1 MIKNLL
7 IVVLIG
13 LFIAGAYFFYT
24 PLTKREETVTW
35 QEIETK
41 EVVQPK
47 LETKQIV
54 IGTKEYKINLT
65 QTEEDRKK
73 GLAIFDS
80 LPANE
85 GMLFSFDQEDYYVFW
100 MKDMKFNIDI
110 IFLDQDKKV
119 LEVFESVKAEP
130 GVQDMDLKTYSSKL
144 KSQFIIEL
152 KEGETRK
159 NGIKPGDTVLF

>member
-24 PLTKREETVTW
+24 PLTKREEMATW

-41 EVVQPK
+41 EVSQPK
-47 LETKQIV
+47 FETKQIV

-73 GLAIFDS
+73 GLAVFDS
-80 LPANE
+80 LTANE

-100 MKDMKFNIDI
+100 MKEMKFNIDI
-110 IFLDQDKKV
+110 IFLDKDKKV
-119 LEVFESVKAEP
+119 LDVFENVKAEP

>member
-159 NGIKPGDTVLF
+159 NGIKPGNAVLF